1 MTRADQ
7 VVAWPAAQRVQPAEE
22 GGHRRTVRTR
32 SLRRV
37 ITRAIVVAGRQ
48 HRCGAG
54 QWVAT
59 GQGPACGPLPSWP
72 RPKAVAGTATMA
84 AGACA
89 PGVASSHDV
98 TGHVVGV
105 GIEPTTDGIR
115 IRCSDQAE
123 LSSWEPRGIEP
134 RTGEPV
140 PASSRRSR
148 RWPVRDL
155 RHTPRQRR
163 AHQPVVETG
172 PLENRGCRPPTLSRA
187 IMFGCDADN
196 VQASPF
202 ARSKSFGGAEKPGSV
217 SGGLPRGVQFWHR
230 GSLCR
235 RKRKRPRDLRS
246 EGVVRPRRS
255 GWPISAGRVSGRC
268 QLDFLAER
276 ARQHVHAQAWQQ
288 FGDGDGMRVQ
298 GKFPVVVET
307 RCAR

>member
-1 MTRADQ
+1 MTRVDQ
-7 VVAWPAAQRVQPAEE
+7 VVAGLAAHLVQLAEE

-32 SLRRV
+32 SLRC
-37 ITRAIVVAGRQ
+37 TGTAAIAVPGRQ
-48 HRCGAG
+48 HRCGTWLAVAAG
-54 QWVAT
+54 R
-59 GQGPACGPLPSWP
+59 GPACGPLPFLRCP
-72 RPKAVAGTATMA
+72 RVSAGTATMA

-89 PGVASSHDV
+89 PGAASSHDV
-98 TGHVVGV
+98 TGHVVWSGSRTHDRRNQDPLLY
-105 GIEPTTDGIR
+105 PT
-115 IRCSDQAE
+115 E
-123 LSSWEPRGIEP
+123 LSSWGPRGIEP

-148 RWPVRDL
+148 RWHVRDL

-187 IMFGCDADN
+187 IMFGGDADN
-196 VQASPF
+196 VQASPL
-202 ARSKSFGGAEKPGSV
+202 ARSKSFGGAGKPGSV

-268 QLDFLAER
+268 QLDFLTER